1 MKRLI
6 RSFSAIIPATLLITL
21 TGCGR
26 SEPNYD
32 AYGVFEATEVVVSA
46 EVSGTI
52 LALETMEGEPVNAG
66 VVIGHIDS
74 TQLALKKQ
82 QLEATLRGVKS
93 RRPDTHTQL
102 AVLEEQLRT
111 AKVEKKRL
119 ENLVKANAATP
130 KQLDDLNAQTAV
142 LERQLAATR
151 STLETTVGGLSEDET
166 ALGLQIDQ
174 LADQLSKCRLSSPID
189 GTLLMKYT
197 EQGELAVPG
206 KPLFKVADTD
216 HFFLRAYVTADQL
229 ATVKVG
235 QRVTVHADYGKK
247 TQAYEGT
254 INWIA
259 TTAEFTPKTI
269 QTKDERANL
278 VYAVKVAVKNDGGLK
293 IGLYGGLSL

>member
-1 MKRLI
+1 M
-6 RSFSAIIPATLLITL
+6 FPATLFLGL
-21 TGCGR
+21 LLLMTGCGR
-26 SEPNYD
+26 HEPSYD
-32 AYGVFEATEVVVSA
+32 AFGVFEATEVVVSA
-46 EVSGTI
+46 EVTGTI
-52 LALETMEGEPVNAG
+52 LALEAMEGEPVKAG
-66 VVIGHIDS
+66 AIIGHIDS
-74 TQLALKKQ
+74 TQLTLKKH
-82 QLEATLRGVKS
+82 QLEAMLRGVKH
-93 RRPDTHTQL
+93 RRPDTDIQL
-102 AVLEEQLRT
+102 AVLEEQRRT
-111 AKVEKKRL
+111 ARTELNRL

-130 KQLDDLNAQTAV
+130 KQLDDLRAQAAV
-142 LERQLAATR
+142 LERQLAASR
-151 STLETTVGGLSEDET
+151 STLETTTRGLSEEET

-174 LADQLSKCRLSSPID
+174 LADQLDKCTLRSPLD
-189 GTLLMKYT
+189 GVLLVRYA
-197 EQGELAVPG
+197 EPGELAVPG